1 MLKLEII
8 TFYMLSTVISEE
20 FWKLM
25 KGFGPL
31 IKSMYCNLLAEFLHD
46 LFFYIALAKNTLKA
60 TDH

>member
-1 MLKLEII
+1 
-8 TFYMLSTVISEE
+8 MLSTVISEE